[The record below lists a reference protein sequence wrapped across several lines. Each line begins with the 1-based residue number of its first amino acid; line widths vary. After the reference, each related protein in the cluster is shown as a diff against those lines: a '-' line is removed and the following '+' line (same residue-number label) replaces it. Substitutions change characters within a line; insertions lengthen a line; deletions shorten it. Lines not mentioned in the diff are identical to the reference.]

1 MGLRSGDCG
10 GCMSRVT
17 WHVILLE
24 ATFRKLEHCGHKGM
38 NMVSSNTQKKKK
50 AQLVLRSPKCT
61 KTRKYPPLHCTTTI
75 YFCVPLVG
83 SHSWFLP
90 ASPCL
95 SSSLYYCK
103 VFTLQF
109 KAPCDDCCFDVVP
122 YVLKW
127 IELNFSL
134 LDFLDLSTKV
144 SLLLLVNL
152 MLPFWIHIWT
162 LQQENFVIRQGV
174 GTNSKVLLR
183 F

>member
-1 MGLRSGDCG
+1 MWEHHTVAAELLSVWLLCKSPVTAHPKGNIWDRSGDCG

-90 ASPCL
+90 VYLNVIQQWPALLPFCFSMP
-95 SSSLYYCK
+95 
-103 VFTLQF
+103 QF
-109 KAPCDDCCFDVVP
+109 
-122 YVLKW
+122 
-127 IELNFSL
+127 FSL
-134 LDFLDLSTKV
+134 LL
-144 SLLLLVNL
+144 
-152 MLPFWIHIWT
+152 
-162 LQQENFVIRQGV
+162 
-174 GTNSKVLLR
+174 
-183 F
+183 